1 MMPSG
6 AFSAYALVLR
16 DDRHRAPIPQDEG
29 YTTTRPIVLML
40 RDREAIVS
48 KHEGVLANACY
59 ADARRQ

>member
-1 MMPSG
+1 MAAAG
-6 AFSAYALVLR
+6 ALRAYALVLR
-16 DDRHRAPIPQDEG
+16 DDRRSAPIPQDEG